1 MTFSDTTLKSQ
12 VLPTLKS
19 QVLPAP
25 KKKNPDK
32 LDFVKI

>member
-19 QVLPAP
+19 QVLPTP